1 MNIERAIAKI
11 DSSAQYVLVGDSI
24 EGITWLSDSHPSDEE
39 IEAMMQIP
47 KPIPEDWDGFRAW
60 RRQNPDYLALMGGP
74 HGNLVGFL
82 EADIS
87 RGDYASA
94 AVLWD
99 SLKQQ
104 GAISTSLETAL
115 TNAIAQFNLGE
126 LGAALTAHN
135 QAQN

>member
-1 MNIERAIAKI
+1 MPYINQNHPEHGAFAAPQPGIAEHF
-11 DSSAQYVLVGDSI
+11 V
-24 EGITWLSDSHPSDEE
+24 E
-39 IEAMMQIP
+39 IYTPPTAVVA
-47 KPIPEDWDGFRAW
+47 DWDGFRQW

-74 HGNLVGFL
+74 HGGLVGFL

>member
-1 MNIERAIAKI
+1 MPYINQNHPEHGAFAAPQPGIAEHF
-11 DSSAQYVLVGDSI
+11 V
-24 EGITWLSDSHPSDEE
+24 E
-39 IEAMMQIP
+39 IYTPPTAVVA
-47 KPIPEDWDGFRAW
+47 DWEGFRQW

-74 HGNLVGFL
+74 HGGLVGFL

-87 RGDYASA
+87 RRDYASA
-94 AVLWD
+94 AVLWA

-104 GAISTSLETAL
+104 GAITNTLETAL

-126 LGAALTAHN
+126 LGAALIAHN

>member
-1 MNIERAIAKI
+1 MPYINQNHPEHGAFAAPQPGIAEHF
-11 DSSAQYVLVGDSI
+11 V
-24 EGITWLSDSHPSDEE
+24 E
-39 IEAMMQIP
+39 IYTPPTAVVA
-47 KPIPEDWDGFRAW
+47 DWDGFRQW

-74 HGNLVGFL
+74 HGGLVGFL

-104 GAISTSLETAL
+104 GAITTTLETAL

>member
-1 MNIERAIAKI
+1 MPYINQNHPEHGAFAAPQPGIAEHF
-11 DSSAQYVLVGDSI
+11 V
-24 EGITWLSDSHPSDEE
+24 E
-39 IEAMMQIP
+39 IYTPPTAVVA
-47 KPIPEDWDGFRAW
+47 DWDGFRQW

-74 HGNLVGFL
+74 HGGLVGFL

-104 GAISTSLETAL
+104 GAISTSWKQL
-115 TNAIAQFNLGE
+115 
-126 LGAALTAHN
+126 
-135 QAQN
+135 

>member
-1 MNIERAIAKI
+1 MPYINQNHPEHGAFAAPQPGIAEHF
-11 DSSAQYVLVGDSI
+11 V
-24 EGITWLSDSHPSDEE
+24 E
-39 IEAMMQIP
+39 IYTPPTAVVA
-47 KPIPEDWDGFRAW
+47 DWEGFRQW

-74 HGNLVGFL
+74 HGGLVGFL

-104 GAISTSLETAL
+104 GAITNTLETAL